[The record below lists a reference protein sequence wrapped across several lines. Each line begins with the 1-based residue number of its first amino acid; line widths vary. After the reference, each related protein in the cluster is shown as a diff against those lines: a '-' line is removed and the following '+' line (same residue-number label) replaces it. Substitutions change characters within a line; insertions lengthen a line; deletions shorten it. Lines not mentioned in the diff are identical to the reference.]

1 MEYSKTIT
9 VYGADWCS
17 DCKRSKRLLDSKNI
31 EYTWVDVD
39 NNEAALQTVKSLNQG
54 KRIIPTIVFPNG
66 DILVEPTD
74 TELALK
80 LAEE

>member
-74 TELALK
+74 SELSLK
-80 LAEE
+80 L

>member
-31 EYTWVDVD
+31 EYTWVDLD

-74 TELALK
+74 SQLSSK
-80 LAEE
+80 L

>member
-39 NNEAALQTVKSLNQG
+39 NNETALQTVKSLNQG

-74 TELALK
+74 SQLSSK
-80 LAEE
+80 L

>member
-1 MEYSKTIT
+1 LEYSKTIT

-31 EYTWVDVD
+31 RYIWIDVD

-54 KRIIPTIVFPNG
+54 KRIIPTIIFPNG

-74 TELALK
+74 SELSSK
-80 LAEE
+80 L

>member
-9 VYGADWCS
+9 VYGADWCP

-74 TELALK
+74 SQLSSK
-80 LAEE
+80 L

>member
-9 VYGADWCS
+9 MYGADWCS

-31 EYTWVDVD
+31 EYTWIDID
-39 NNEAALQTVKSLNQG
+39 NNESAIQTVKSLNQG

-74 TELALK
+74 SELSSK
-80 LAEE
+80 L

>member
-1 MEYSKTIT
+1 LEYSKTIT
-9 VYGADWCS
+9 MYGADWCS

-31 EYTWVDVD
+31 EYTWIDID
-39 NNEAALQTVKSLNQG
+39 NNESAIQTVKSLNQG

-74 TELALK
+74 SELSSK
-80 LAEE
+80 L

>member
-66 DILVEPTD
+66 DILVEPRD
-74 TELALK
+74 SQLSSK
-80 LAEE
+80 L

>member
-54 KRIIPTIVFPNG
+54 KRIIPTIIFPNG

-74 TELALK
+74 SELSLK
-80 LAEE
+80 L

>member
-1 MEYSKTIT
+1 MEYSKTIA

-74 TELALK
+74 SQLSSK
-80 LAEE
+80 L

>member
-39 NNEAALQTVKSLNQG
+39 NNEAALQTFKSLTQG

-74 TELALK
+74 SQLSSK
-80 LAEE
+80 L

>member
-31 EYTWVDVD
+31 EYTLVDVD

-74 TELALK
+74 SQLSSK
-80 LAEE
+80 L

>member
-1 MEYSKTIT
+1 LEYSKTIT

-39 NNEAALQTVKSLNQG
+39 NNEPALQTVKSLNQG
-54 KRIIPTIVFPNG
+54 KRIIPTIVFQNG

-74 TELALK
+74 SQLSSK
-80 LAEE
+80 L

>member
-31 EYTWVDVD
+31 RYIWIDVD

-54 KRIIPTIVFPNG
+54 KRIIPTIIFPNG

-74 TELALK
+74 SELSSK
-80 LAEE
+80 L

>member
-66 DILVEPTD
+66 DILVEPKD
-74 TELALK
+74 SQLSSK
-80 LAEE
+80 L

>member
-17 DCKRSKRLLDSKNI
+17 DCKRSKRLLDSKKI

-74 TELALK
+74 SQLSSK
-80 LAEE
+80 Q

>member
-74 TELALK
+74 SQLSSK
-80 LAEE
+80 L

>member
-31 EYTWVDVD
+31 EYTWVDID

-74 TELALK
+74 SQLSSK
-80 LAEE
+80 L

>member
-66 DILVEPTD
+66 EILVEPTD
-74 TELALK
+74 SQLSSK
-80 LAEE
+80 L

>member
-31 EYTWVDVD
+31 KYTWVDVD

-54 KRIIPTIVFPNG
+54 KRIIPTIIFPNG

-74 TELALK
+74 SQLSSK
-80 LAEE
+80 L

>member
-9 VYGADWCS
+9 VYGANWCS

-31 EYTWVDVD
+31 EYTWIDVD

-54 KRIIPTIVFPNG
+54 KRIIPTIIFPNG

-74 TELALK
+74 SELSLK
-80 LAEE
+80 L

>member
-31 EYTWVDVD
+31 EYTWIDID
-39 NNEAALQTVKSLNQG
+39 NNESAIQTVKSLNQG

-74 TELALK
+74 SQLSSK
-80 LAEE
+80 L

>member
-1 MEYSKTIT
+1 M
-9 VYGADWCS
+9 YGADWCS

-31 EYTWVDVD
+31 RYIWIDVD

-54 KRIIPTIVFPNG
+54 KRIIPTIIFPNG

-74 TELALK
+74 SELSSK
-80 LAEE
+80 L

>member
-66 DILVEPTD
+66 DILVVPTD
-74 TELALK
+74 SQLSSK
-80 LAEE
+80 L

>member
-9 VYGADWCS
+9 VYGANWCS

-31 EYTWVDVD
+31 EYTWIDID
-39 NNEAALQTVKSLNQG
+39 NNESAIQTVKSLNQG

-66 DILVEPTD
+66 DILIEPTD
-74 TELALK
+74 SELSSK
-80 LAEE
+80 L

>member
-31 EYTWVDVD
+31 KYTWIDID
-39 NNEAALQTVKSLNQG
+39 NNESAIQTVKSLNQG

-74 TELALK
+74 SELSSK
-80 LAEE
+80 L

>member
-31 EYTWVDVD
+31 EYMWVDVD

-74 TELALK
+74 SQLSSK
-80 LAEE
+80 L

>member
-39 NNEAALQTVKSLNQG
+39 NNEPALQTVKSLNQG

-74 TELALK
+74 SQLSSK
-80 LAEE
+80 L

>member
-66 DILVEPTD
+66 DILVAPTD
-74 TELALK
+74 SQLSSK
-80 LAEE
+80 L

>member
-17 DCKRSKRLLDSKNI
+17 DCKRSKRLLDSENI
-31 EYTWVDVD
+31 EYTWVDID
-39 NNEAALQTVKSLNQG
+39 NNEAALQTVKSLDQG

-74 TELALK
+74 SQLSSK
-80 LAEE
+80 L

>member
-39 NNEAALQTVKSLNQG
+39 NNEPALQTVKSLNQG
-54 KRIIPTIVFPNG
+54 KRIIPTIIFPNG

-74 TELALK
+74 SELSLK
-80 LAEE
+80 L

>member
-1 MEYSKTIT
+1 MEYSKSIT

-74 TELALK
+74 SQLSSK
-80 LAEE
+80 L

>member
-31 EYTWVDVD
+31 EYTWVDVE

-74 TELALK
+74 SQLSSK
-80 LAEE
+80 L

>member
-31 EYTWVDVD
+31 KYTWVDVD

-74 TELALK
+74 SQLSSK
-80 LAEE
+80 L

>member
-9 VYGADWCS
+9 VYGADWCP

-31 EYTWVDVD
+31 RYIWIDVD

-54 KRIIPTIVFPNG
+54 KRIIPTIIFPNG

-74 TELALK
+74 SELSSK
-80 LAEE
+80 L

>member
-31 EYTWVDVD
+31 EYTWIDVD

-66 DILVEPTD
+66 NILVEPTD
-74 TELALK
+74 SELSSK
-80 LAEE
+80 L